1 MWVEPG
7 GRSSQNGF
15 TRLALLP
22 VGTLLLSEA
31 AGASLSL
38 GVRAPAVG
46 ARVDKRTPALTQ
58 LAGAGQCLGL
68 SGLGMAAYF
77 PVEPLLV
84 PTIEREVQ
92 CLHCQPEEGQFMMLI
107 RNRCLFVGVPQKVE
121 PQEGWSHS
129 VRDRFH
135 SCLPRSQLLQSLA
148 PGDGFCLAFLFFF
161 VQHFVFLFL
170 SLRLSGSGFVCLSLS
185 LSFSETLSCSLSVFS

>member
-107 RNRCLFVGVPQKVE
+107 RNKHAFNCGLPVLWSNHFRCLFIG
-121 PQEGWSHS
+121 
-129 VRDRFH
+129 
-135 SCLPRSQLLQSLA
+135 L
-148 PGDGFCLAFLFFF
+148 
-161 VQHFVFLFL
+161 
-170 SLRLSGSGFVCLSLS
+170 
-185 LSFSETLSCSLSVFS
+185 